1 MIEVL
6 GWTVV
11 IIMLYVAIK
20 KIFFSKKINKNELIL
35 DSKEIEHLGPFSGS
49 FKYKK

>member
-11 IIMLYVAIK
+11 TMVLYVAIK
-20 KIFFSKKINKNELIL
+20 KIFFRKKINKNELIL
-35 DSKEIEHLGPFSGS
+35 DTKEIEHLGPFSGS